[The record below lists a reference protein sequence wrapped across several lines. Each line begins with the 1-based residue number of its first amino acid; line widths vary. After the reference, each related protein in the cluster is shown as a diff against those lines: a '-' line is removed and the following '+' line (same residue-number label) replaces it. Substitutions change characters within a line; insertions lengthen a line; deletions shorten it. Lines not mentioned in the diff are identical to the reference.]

1 MSNSNAVG
9 TNWWSPFSLTNLRS
23 FRETFDLLSCPVPET
38 QINKTNK
45 QTNSTKNSDSFPK
58 NSLLEFCSEALIV
71 SIWTYSWND
80 NKDHYQ
86 YMISSKIVIQIFAKN
101 HEKSYLCP
109 PVKFKWWK
117 MFPEIL
123 ETSELCFINISL
135 FKILIPDSLR
145 VESFE
150 SK

>member
-38 QINKTNK
+38 KINKKK
-45 QTNSTKNSDSFPK
+45 QTNSTKILDSFPK

-80 NKDHYQ
+80 NKVHYQ
-86 YMISSKIVIQIFAKN
+86 YMISTKIVIQIVAKN
-101 HEKSYLCP
+101 HEKNYLCP
-109 PVKFKWWK
+109 PVKLKWWK

-123 ETSELCFINISL
+123 ETSELCIINVSL
-135 FKILIPDSLR
+135 FKIPNPDSVR
-145 VESFE
+145 VQSFE